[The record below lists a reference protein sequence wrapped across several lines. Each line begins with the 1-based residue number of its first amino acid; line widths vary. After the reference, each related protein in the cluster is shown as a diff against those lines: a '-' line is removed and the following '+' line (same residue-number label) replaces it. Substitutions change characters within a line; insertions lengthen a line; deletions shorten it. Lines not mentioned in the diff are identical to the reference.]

1 MALQIL
7 LDDVD
12 ITADLNHQYALPTS
26 LGGIFPDASGQKWW
40 DLLRCINKHPELKN
54 NFFKGGVHIMKV
66 IDQNGSDFKVKLLLR
81 MTYSARNS

>member
-12 ITADLNHQYALPTS
+12 ITSDLNHQYALPTA

-54 NFFKGGVHIMKV
+54 NFFQGGVHIMKV
-66 IDQNGSDFKVKLLLR
+66 IADGQEFKVKLLLR